1 MLETISKAAW
11 TAVAVSVAVIMVNAA
26 VKSVN
31 NAKKG
36 N

>member
-26 VKSVN
+26 VSSVKKN
-31 NAKKG
+31 QKG